1 METSP
6 TLPAAA
12 SSLGI
17 SFDGRAY
24 HYESHTY
31 DRLADALAYARLDRA
46 RPGLREETA
55 PHHWRQW
62 PGPTPEEALRMAEHG
77 IAYESGYYRY
87 GPYRYEQLAAA
98 IDYARREPGLATA
111 RRRTARSKGDEECT

>member
-1 METSP
+1 MDTSP

-12 SSLGI
+12 SALGI

-46 RPGLREETA
+46 RPGVREETA

-62 PGPTPEEALRMAEHG
+62 PGPTPDEALQMAAHG
-77 IAYESGYYRY
+77 IAYESGYYWY

-98 IDYARREPGLATA
+98 IDYARREPGLAA
-111 RRRTARSKGDEECT
+111 VRPASGQEPGQ

>member
-1 METSP
+1 METTSP
-6 TLPAAA
+6 LPAAA
-12 SSLGI
+12 SALGI

-24 HYESHTY
+24 HYASHTY

-46 RPGLREETA
+46 RPGVREESA

-62 PGPTPEEALRMAEHG
+62 SGPTPEEELRMAAHG
-77 IAYESGYYRY
+77 IAYEGGYYWY

-98 IDYARREPGLATA
+98 IDYARREPGLAAA
-111 RRRTARSKGDEECT
+111 RAATGQEQRQ